1 MTGLL
6 LILGSFAAYVGLAA
20 GKELMAARSILGTP
34 AEELEAAQIDAAESH
49 LTKAD
54 AHLNSFPAQI
64 LSLLPIARQNLQA
77 VGAVVDAGAPTLDAA
92 QRVLA
97 ARRRVEEDDLLEGG
111 RIKTELIESFSRP
124 LSHQVDTLIDLEA
137 ELDSHLS
144 GWLLPPVWN
153 AMEEFQDRATEL
165 RATARSAKKGAQIAG
180 PMLGMEE
187 SRTYLVILMNNSEL
201 RGAGGILS
209 GLGTMT
215 FDNGFLRLGEF
226 YYYAELSPEAV
237 KRVPAAPDFVRRFG
251 RYRANSTVWVNAT
264 ASPDV
269 PEVAKAAANLF
280 SLTKKIETDGAILLD
295 PMGIAS
301 LMPPEATVEV
311 PGYDQAITR
320 DQLPQFIYSDSY
332 EKLGGVQPRRRR
344 ALLHLGEAV
353 FAEVVGG
360 GMNVDTLRS
369 AGEAMAAQ
377 HIRIVSFKASE
388 RRVLENAGVSGDITT
403 DAQDNLLV
411 TVQNFG
417 GDKLDYWMR
426 RKLDHRCTILSKT
439 SASCTSSV
447 TFKNAAPEG
456 LPRYVVRKKASYALY
471 KGYQEIYIPEAA
483 QITGFTRD
491 GEVVEF
497 FPETE
502 DGRRS
507 LGLHVEVPR
516 GESTTTTV
524 TYDLPL
530 ANNSYSLSVLPQPLS
545 INARVHVEVA
555 APDDWVISSADTESE
570 SQFTYEGDLSG
581 TFKVDAQPAS
591 AEGLT
596 SLWRRLVDFWQE
608 PLG

>member
-1 MTGLL
+1 
-6 LILGSFAAYVGLAA
+6 VGLAA

-54 AHLNSFPAQI
+54 AHLNSFPARI

-77 VGAVVDAGAPTLDAA
+77 VDAVVDAGAPTLDAA

-111 RIKTELIESFSRP
+111 RIKTELIESFSGP
-124 LSHQVDTLIDLEA
+124 LSHQVETLIDLEA

-165 RATARSAKKGAQIAG
+165 RATARSAKKGTQIAG

-201 RGAGGILS
+201 
-209 GLGTMT
+209 
-215 FDNGFLRLGEF
+215 
-226 YYYAELSPEAV
+226 
-237 KRVPAAPDFVRRFG
+237 AAPDFVRRFG
-251 RYRANSTVWVNAT
+251 RYRANSTVWVNTT

-353 FAEVVGG
+353 FAEVLDG

-369 AGEAMAAQ
+369 AGKAMAAQ

-388 RRVLENAGVSGDITT
+388 RRVLENAGVSGDIAT

-426 RKLDHRCTILSKT
+426 RKLDHRCTIVSKT
-439 SASCTSSV
+439 SAS
-447 TFKNAAPEG
+447 
-456 LPRYVVRKKASYALY
+456 
-471 KGYQEIYIPEAA
+471 
-483 QITGFTRD
+483 
-491 GEVVEF
+491 
-497 FPETE
+497 
-502 DGRRS
+502 
-507 LGLHVEVPR
+507 
-516 GESTTTTV
+516 
-524 TYDLPL
+524 
-530 ANNSYSLSVLPQPLS
+530 
-545 INARVHVEVA
+545 
-555 APDDWVISSADTESE
+555 
-570 SQFTYEGDLSG
+570 
-581 TFKVDAQPAS
+581 
-591 AEGLT
+591 
-596 SLWRRLVDFWQE
+596 
-608 PLG
+608 